1 MNTIVCGQLLRGE
14 FKMKIATY
22 LNGYTGE
29 VYNTY
34 NEACIAFKNG
44 DRVCTWSKIIKKY
57 FDWTTRKFYT
67 INEWYKVIDEY
78 IEQEVMC
85 N

>member
-1 MNTIVCGQLLRGE
+1 MENKT
-14 FKMKIATY
+14 F

-29 VYNTY
+29 VYNTHKD
-34 NEACIAFKNG
+34 ALTAFKNG
-44 DRVCTWSKIIKKY
+44 DRVCTWCDDLNLY

-67 INEWYKVIDEY
+67 INEWYEIVDKY
-78 IEQEVMC
+78 IGQEVMC